1 MSQVCYVSVTLML
14 VLQLLGYELGD
25 LEFNSRQ
32 GRKFSLFQNAQIDSR
47 YSGKSGRGVKLT
59 NRLYLVLDLI
69 KGGNCTS
76 SFPVCF
82 HGVEGDN
89 LTRYFCYLLLN
100 YSFKILNLLHRPITS
115 KVSVVISGIV
125 CRRYK
130 HVYKLYV
137 KYNIVNIILMHVCLH
152 V

>member
-1 MSQVCYVSVTLML
+1 ML
-14 VLQLLGYELGD
+14 VLQLLGYQLGD

-32 GRKFSLFQNAQIDSR
+32 GRKFSLFRNPQTDSG

-76 SFPVCF
+76 SFPVRF

-89 LTRYFCYLLLN
+89 LTHYFCYLLLN
-100 YSFKILNLLHRPITS
+100 HSFKILNLLHRPMTS

-125 CRRYK
+125 CRHYK
-130 HVYKLYV
+130 HIYKLYV
-137 KYNIVNIILMHVCLH
+137 KYNIVYIILMHVCLH
-152 V
+152 M